1 MGGVTLPDGSHPIC
15 LCLCLFPGSNAAV
28 HQVIVAAG
36 DGVLG
41 SHMSF
46 VVVVNYR
53 ARSVLQEWNFFNWHA
68 EPPVLLSHSIY
79 IDDSVRAPYR
89 VGAKRWAVGKLG
101 PPAGWSVHL
110 CSQLNHFGGGFVA
123 Q

>member
-1 MGGVTLPDGSHPIC
+1 MGGGATLPDGSHPIR
-15 LCLCLFPGSNAAV
+15 LGLRLFPGAHTV
-28 HQVIVAAG
+28 FYEVIVAAG

-68 EPPVLLSHSIY
+68 EPPCIAFPFNL
-79 IDDSVRAPYR
+79 YR
-89 VGAKRWAVGKLG
+89 
-101 PPAGWSVHL
+101 
-110 CSQLNHFGGGFVA
+110 
-123 Q
+123 